1 MNEKIL
7 CKSHK
12 SSHNIT
18 IVLFGIV
25 FMLFLLFLINH
36 NEPNPVGRELYLKQ
50 ICITLFVSFILYCV
64 FYLSNLKQIKI
75 YKNYLEIDN
84 LLKKRRIY
92 FVEITKLEK
101 QFIKAKYNSWTNHY
115 LILKSGKKIK
125 LIEEEYSNFDEFY
138 SLIKKSVPK

>member
-1 MNEKIL
+1 M
-7 CKSHK
+7 SQ
-12 SSHNIT
+12 
-18 IVLFGIV
+18 
-25 FMLFLLFLINH
+25 LI
-36 NEPNPVGRELYLKQ
+36 PVSYTHLDVYKRQ
-50 ICITLFVSFILYCV
+50 ILYCV
-64 FYLSNLKQIKI
+64 FYLLNLKQIKI

-84 LLKKRRIY
+84 VLKKRRIY

-138 SLIKKSVPK
+138 SCLLYTSRCV